1 MMNRFGS
8 IPERSSKIIMSFK
21 KIDKKNKTENS
32 HYAGNWRK
40 YYKQKVKGNEEMKKE
55 MKYKR

>member
-1 MMNRFGS
+1 
-8 IPERSSKIIMSFK
+8 MSFK

-40 YYKQKVKGNEEMKKE
+40 YYKQKGKGNEEMKKE